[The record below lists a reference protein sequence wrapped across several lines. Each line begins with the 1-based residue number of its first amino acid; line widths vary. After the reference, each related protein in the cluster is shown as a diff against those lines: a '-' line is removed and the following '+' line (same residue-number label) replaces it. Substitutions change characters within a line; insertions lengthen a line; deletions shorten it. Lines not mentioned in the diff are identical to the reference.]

1 MTKDRTVL
9 LGWHGMRGTYRYS
22 GYVVSRVAKTG
33 RVGTNGGGFFIGNML
48 HYRVILHVLVF
59 LY

>member
-1 MTKDRTVL
+1 
-9 LGWHGMRGTYRYS
+9 MRGTYRYS